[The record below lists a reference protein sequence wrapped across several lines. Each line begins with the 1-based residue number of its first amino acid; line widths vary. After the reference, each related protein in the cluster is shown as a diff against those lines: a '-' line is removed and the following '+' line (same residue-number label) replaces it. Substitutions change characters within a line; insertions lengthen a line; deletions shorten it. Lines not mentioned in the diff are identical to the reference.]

1 MNKRITTEDMRMAI
15 IQFAEEKSLVELRV
29 LAMVASDEAL
39 IKIIKYI
46 TGR

>member
-1 MNKRITTEDMRMAI
+1 VNKSITTEDMRMAI